1 MKKARTIKN
10 MVPKLQAE
18 AEAEKE
24 EHGEGRVFLET
35 RSLGVRSCPALCD
48 CVRSPVFV
56 FLCLLVYRA
65 MVKMVKETAGIF
77 P

>member
-1 MKKARTIKN
+1 MIRNT
-10 MVPKLQAE
+10 VPKLQAE
-18 AEAEKE
+18 AEVEKE
-24 EHGEGRVFLET
+24 EHGEGRVFSET
-35 RSLGVRSCPALCD
+35 RSLGVRSRPVLCD

-56 FLCLLVYRA
+56 FPRLLVYRA